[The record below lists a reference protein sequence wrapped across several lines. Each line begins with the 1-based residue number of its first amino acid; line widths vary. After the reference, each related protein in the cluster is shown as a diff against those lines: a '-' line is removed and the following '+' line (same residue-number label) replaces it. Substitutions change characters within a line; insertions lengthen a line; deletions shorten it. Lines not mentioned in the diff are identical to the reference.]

1 MSLMPELCT
10 VPSPL
15 RALKPLPK
23 TQRLRALD
31 VGAGVGRV
39 TSDTLLPLVDD
50 VVLLEPVDIF
60 ILEALARGK
69 ASESEVE
76 VNGASE
82 NTDANAELGNKGK
95 WKGIPDKTKSVTF
108 VKGTLQALDPARP
121 DAAGEVL
128 GRVGFPL
135 PATSASASNKKDT
148 EVSEVP
154 EVLEMH
160 SGFDVIW
167 CQWCLGHLSD
177 EDLVAFFKRAQK
189 ALRTRRI
196 EEGEAAS
203 LIVVKENLCSEGE
216 DGQPKTVYDEE
227 DSSLTRCVSRSLTH
241 GVCVGLDGC
250 HSCGYAQIGSRVE
263 EVVQRCGAYSCTGTD
278 TGRIP

>member
-15 RALKPLPK
+15 RALNPLPK

-76 VNGASE
+76 VEVDGASE

-135 PATSASASNKKDT
+135 PSASDNAPAQDK
-148 EVSEVP
+148 
-154 EVLEMH
+154 EVLEMD

-196 EEGEAAS
+196 GEGEAAS
-203 LIVVKENLCSEGE
+203 LIVVKENLSSEGE

-227 DSSLTRCVSRSLTH
+227 DSSLTRYVYRSLTD

-250 HSCGYAQIGSRVE
+250 HSCDHVQIGSRVE
-263 EVVQRCGAYSCTGTD
+263 KVVQRCGAYPCTGTN
-278 TGRIP
+278 TRRIPRRNL